1 MKITVV
7 LLVTNVKVEKLHR
20 QEIVNVEIAWQVF
33 TRLKQGKDRVNRVNL
48 VPGVIKSVVFRH
60 QIANIVEK
68 VPTQQLQ
75 LHHQIQLVMLAH
87 RERIVKYLVQRTVQY
102 VYHVKREKLHVLVQ
116 LFVQTV

>member
-48 VPGVIKSVVFRH
+48 VPGVIKSAVYR
-60 QIANIVEK
+60 QKIASDADKGPIQ
-68 VPTQQLQ
+68 PLQ
-75 LHHQIQLVMLAH
+75 LHHQ
-87 RERIVKYLVQRTVQY
+87 
-102 VYHVKREKLHVLVQ
+102 
-116 LFVQTV
+116 